1 MKGIWILLGMLGEVC
16 VTNRGRFRKP
26 HVQTDAWMLLTSV
39 GSNSG
44 PFVPRMRRN
53 RKGSGCCTDLKSI
66 FLACWGLSRGTVL
79 ALRSAQSLSS
89 TCDQPEVPEPSWG
102 QSTRAAGRGGG
113 SLIFITWMLECE
125 DKDLNG
131 ASKILPWQC
140 CLPQSLPSHPFA
152 GISGDWS
159 GNSLSWS
166 HVSPSAGAAAVPAAG
181 CHCLRMMQC
190 HTRICGSL
198 QDARVQIQAG
208 GLPGSRL
215 DWFLQSHLAV

>member
-1 MKGIWILLGMLGEVC
+1 MKRHLDTFRYAGGSVCYKQRSLQKTPCANRRLNAFNLSWKQFRALCAKNEKKQERQWLLYRPEKHFLGMLR
-16 VTNRGRFRKP
+16 T
-26 HVQTDAWMLLTSV
+26 
-39 GSNSG
+39 
-44 PFVPRMRRN
+44 
-53 RKGSGCCTDLKSI
+53 
-66 FLACWGLSRGTVL
+66 

-102 QSTRAAGRGGG
+102 QSKRAAGRGGG

-140 CLPQSLPSHPFA
+140 CLPQSLLSHPFA

-215 DWFLQSHLAV
+215 D